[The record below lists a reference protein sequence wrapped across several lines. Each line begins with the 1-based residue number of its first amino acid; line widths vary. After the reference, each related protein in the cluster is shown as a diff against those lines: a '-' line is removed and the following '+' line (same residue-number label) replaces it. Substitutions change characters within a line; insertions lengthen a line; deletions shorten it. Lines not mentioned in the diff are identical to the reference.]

1 MSLSAKV
8 EKTGC
13 FAPVKRLIGKIISEM
28 TYNTVSSG
36 TLNATQLN
44 ATFVL
49 PNHLQIAFYY

>member
-8 EKTGC
+8 DKTGC
-13 FAPVKRLIGKIISEM
+13 FAPVKRLVGISKM